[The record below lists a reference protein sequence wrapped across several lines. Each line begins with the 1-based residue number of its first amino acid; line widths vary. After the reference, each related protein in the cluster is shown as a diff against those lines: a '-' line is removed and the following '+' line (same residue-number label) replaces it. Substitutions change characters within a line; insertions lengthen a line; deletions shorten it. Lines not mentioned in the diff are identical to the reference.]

1 MPYTLRRTD
10 GSILLNIP
18 DQTINKNELPIALV
32 GRGAINYGTD
42 FAENFIHLLENFAN
56 LSAPT
61 RPMTGMLWFDMN
73 EREMKVYTGTEWR
86 QIVGNTSVQPLP
98 SSVVMRDENGNI
110 TANTFIG
117 NLQGNASTA
126 DKWRT
131 PRSFTMTGDATGSTL
146 IDGSQNIVIETSI
159 VKAGS
164 SNHSTTSDK
173 FATAR
178 RIRLAGQVDG
188 EALFD
193 GSQDITINCSVTDI
207 TGEAIG
213 TPENQANKI
222 VRRDPS
228 GNFAATRITA
238 NLTGNADSATK
249 LQTARTLALVGNV
262 TGSVTFDGS
271 ADASITTTLASIP
284 ATAIPATGV
293 TAASYT
299 LASITVASDGRITAA
314 SNGSLPASGV
324 TAGTYTNAN
333 ITVGTDG
340 RIVSATNGST
350 GSTTVPPHT
359 HPLSDIQGLD
369 NRINEVTNV
378 TTIKGMRRVAGP
390 NVAYVYTTFALYNNN
405 TGRYDEYRVPAGAFV
420 VGTALQWGTHGG
432 VGSGTGTPATPYLL
446 TEYIQYYVNGS
457 WVNIG

>member
-42 FAENFIHLLENFAN
+42 FAENFIHILENFAN
-56 LSAPT
+56 LSPPT
-61 RPMTGMLWFDMN
+61 RPMTGMLWFDLN
-73 EREMKVYTGTEWR
+73 SREMKVYTGTDWR
-86 QIVGNTSVQPLP
+86 AVVGNVSVQPLP
-98 SSVVMRDENGNI
+98 STIVYRDENGNI

-131 PRSFTMTGDATGSTL
+131 PRSFTLTGDATGSTL
-146 IDGSQNIVIETSI
+146 IDGSQNIVLDTSI
-159 VKAGS
+159 VRAGS
-164 SNHSTTSDK
+164 ANHATTADK
-173 FATAR
+173 LTTAR

-188 EALFD
+188 EGLFD
-193 GSQDITINCSVTDI
+193 GSQDLTIQCVVTDV
-207 TGEAIG
+207 TGEALG
-213 TPENQANKI
+213 TPENLANKV

-238 NLTGNADSATK
+238 NLTGNADTATK

-262 TGSVTFDGS
+262 TGSATFDGTG
-271 ADASITTTLASIP
+271 DVSITATIASIP
-284 ATAIPATGV
+284 AGALPATGV

-299 LASITVASDGRITAA
+299 LANITVTADGRITAA
-314 SNGSLPASGV
+314 SNGSLPATGV
-324 TAGTYTNAN
+324 TAGSYTLAN
-333 ITVGTDG
+333 ITVGSDG
-340 RIVSATNGST
+340 RIISASNGST

-359 HPLSDIQGLD
+359 HDIGDITGLD

-390 NVAYVYTTFALYNNN
+390 NTMYRYWLSTQGNAVGTTAVDR
-405 TGRYDEYRVPAGAFV
+405 TPAGAFV
-420 VGTALQWGTHGG
+420 VGTFG
-432 VGSGTGTPATPYLL
+432 VGSNYGCVGSVCTTMFTNYYV

-457 WVNIG
+457 WVTIS